1 MLVFGR
7 GLPRRFNLR
16 NFRNSPWFVRDKW
29 DLSIWKGLK
38 EGGWQAWGWHRR
50 QQAEVELTLHF
61 LRNRTVLVTEYEWWP
76 ALFSPPPFPSVNW
89 NSVRWLSVQ
98 HWNEIKDVKTL
109 IVFKDWST
117 LILRMCFGG
126 GGGWARGPCGCIHV
140 IWDSW
145 TLWWSLQ
152 YFDVYETFV
161 NTLYTVLAVWSKLKL

>member
-1 MLVFGR
+1 MRFEHLKGAEGRRMTSMRMAQEAAGR
-7 GLPRRFNLR
+7 GGTDPSLSTEQDRSCYRVWVVT
-16 NFRNSPWFVRDKW
+16 SPF
-29 DLSIWKGLK
+29 
-38 EGGWQAWGWHRR
+38 
-50 QQAEVELTLHF
+50 F
-61 LRNRTVLVTEYEWWP
+61 
-76 ALFSPPPFPSVNW
+76 PPPFSSVNW

-98 HWNEIKDVKTL
+98 HWNEIKDVKAL

-140 IWDSW
+140 IRDSW

>member
-38 EGGWQAWGWHRR
+38 EGGWQAWGRHRR
-50 QQAEVELTLHF
+50 QQAEVELILHSTEQ
-61 LRNRTVLVTEYEWWP
+61 NRSCYRVWVVTSP
-76 ALFSPPPFPSVNW
+76 FFPPPFPSVNW

-98 HWNEIKDVKTL
+98 HWNEIKDVKAL

-126 GGGWARGPCGCIHV
+126 GGGRARGPCGCIHV
-140 IWDSW
+140 IRDSW